1 MHYIVLTACLLLLM
15 LMVVTMTQHV
25 VFGICRLIDFVVPD
39 VPQSLD
45 LKIKRERYLARQALA
60 DSAAA
65 TLVYT
70 RVTTLQIEITQRVR
84 PPVLNQIKSSH
95 HTVFQKKE
103 TPNSWPYL
111 CHFLTDFQNFFT
123 DILSGKFA
131 ALIPLHLK
139 RVAALPWE
147 S

>member
-65 TLVYT
+65 TLYIHV
-70 RVTTLQIEITQRVR
+70 
-84 PPVLNQIKSSH
+84 
-95 HTVFQKKE
+95 
-103 TPNSWPYL
+103 
-111 CHFLTDFQNFFT
+111 
-123 DILSGKFA
+123 
-131 ALIPLHLK
+131 
-139 RVAALPWE
+139 
-147 S
+147 